1 MPLAIVDD
9 PLGDGV
15 AVVVVLVSD
24 KRQRP
29 GEAPR
34 RRPL

>member
-1 MPLAIVDD
+1 MPLAIVDGS
-9 PLGDGV
+9 LGDGV

-29 GEAPR
+29 R
-34 RRPL
+34 RSTPEETP